1 MDNVHHSFQKK
12 YKQLVDLFFNRNAD
26 YWPCLADPA
35 FQKLI
40 NFRKETYQES
50 EAYREYPNAKEH
62 LSSLKNLN
70 TVPESIKLP
79 DASNCDDLLLFTAA
93 FSKNW
98 EDPSAV
104 ENVVTMASDPAVYG
118 SMMGL
123 LANPNLVY
131 SEYSGMSVEMERALV
146 RQIASLA
153 GYNPESATGFFTQGG
168 TFCNL
173 YGYLIGIRKSLP
185 EASHFGM
192 GYTHDYR
199 IINSQGGHYS
209 NTTNLSLLGVNIKE
223 KTIRIKV
230 TENNDID
237 LKDLRLQMES
247 CFRLKCVIPTIML
260 TMGTTD
266 TFGVDKVKEVFE
278 IREEL
283 CQKYDM
289 TVKPHIHVDSAIGW
303 SMIFFLNY
311 DFDSNPLDIND
322 VTLLGIQRNVSRFK
336 EIRYADSFT
345 VDFQKWGYVPYTS
358 SLVMF
363 KNADDLEVLV
373 NDPTNFTYFEKEAE
387 GNTHL
392 QYTIECSRGAS
403 GMFGAYNS
411 LKYLGVEGYQTI
423 LAHCLQN
430 ANYFRQRLQAQKGV
444 KVLAYQNQ
452 GPSVGFKLY
461 DPSKVEDPDA
471 EFDYEYNFNNSAEYE
486 ARVKENLKFHRST
499 FLSRGKIGLYTNWV
513 EFIART
519 DYDDKGNYRYI
530 PGEKAV
536 FMNPR
541 TTRKEIDLFIDN
553 LFGKPGDKK

>member
-1 MDNVHHSFQKK
+1 MDSIHKSFQEE
-12 YKQLVDLFFNRNAD
+12 YKRVIELFFDRNAD

-40 NFRKETYQES
+40 NFRKNTYQES
-50 EAYREYPNAKEH
+50 EAFSEYPKALKHFE
-62 LSSLKNLN
+62 SLKELRE
-70 TVPESIKLP
+70 VPHKIKLP
-79 DASNCDDLLLFTAA
+79 DVSECDDLLLFTAA

-131 SEYSGMSVEMERALV
+131 SEYSGMAVEMEKAVV
-146 RQIASLA
+146 RQIASLT
-153 GYNPESATGFFTQGG
+153 GYCPEKASGFFTQGG

-192 GYTHDYR
+192 GYIHDYR

-209 NTTNLSLLGVNIKE
+209 NTTNLSLLGVNLKE

-237 LKDLRLQMES
+237 VSDLKLQLES
-247 CFRLKCVIPTIML
+247 CFRLKCVVPTIML

-266 TFGVDKVKEVFE
+266 TFGVDKVKEVYE

-283 CQKYDM
+283 CEKYDM
-289 TVKPHIHVDSAIGW
+289 AVKPHIHVDSAIGW

-311 DFDSNPLDIND
+311 DFDSNPLNIND

-336 EIRYADSFT
+336 ELKYADSFT

-363 KNADDLEVLV
+363 KDSEDLEALV

-403 GMFGAYNS
+403 GMFGAYNG

-430 ANYFRQRLQAQKGV
+430 ANYFRQRLQEIDGV
-444 KVLAYQNQ
+444 KILAYQNQ

-461 DPSKVEDPDA
+461 DSNKIDEPEL
-471 EFDYEYNFNNSAEYE
+471 EFDYEYNYDDTEEYRN
-486 ARVKENLKFHRST
+486 RVEENVRFHRSV
-499 FLSRGKIGLYTNWV
+499 FLNRGKKGLYTNWV

-519 DYDDKGNYRYI
+519 DYDEKGNYRYI

-541 TTRKEIDLFIDN
+541 TTRKEIDLFIEN
-553 LFGKPGDKK
+553 IFGSIGENI